1 MVVGI
6 KVPQTQGPR
15 APAPGARRRGGMG
28 IGNKQEHERSDVY
41 VACNGRMVGVQYRVA
56 LEPEHGRVQV
66 VFCMAHSNGDAASK
80 HFRTTFTFRSDGD
93 SPSLDDQAAAAIARF
108 VKRKVDKGVL
118 LLRAALSD
126 PMEVEVEPQDQ
137 SGECFR
143 LRVGQQ
149 EKEGESLWWGG
160 CSACAATACDCTSL
174 LSPAVRRDGPCPC
187 P

>member
-1 MVVGI
+1 
-6 KVPQTQGPR
+6 
-15 APAPGARRRGGMG
+15 MG

-118 LLRAALSD
+118 LLPVQAESTSASAAAD
-126 PMEVEVEPQDQ
+126 PMEVEAQDQ
-137 SGECFR
+137 SG
-143 LRVGQQ
+143 
-149 EKEGESLWWGG
+149 
-160 CSACAATACDCTSL
+160 
-174 LSPAVRRDGPCPC
+174 
-187 P
+187 

>member
-1 MVVGI
+1 
-6 KVPQTQGPR
+6 
-15 APAPGARRRGGMG
+15 MG

-93 SPSLDDQAAAAIARF
+93 SPSLVDRAAAAIAKF
-108 VKRKVDKGVL
+108 VKKKVDKGVL
-118 LLRAALSD
+118 LLPAESESPSASAAAD
-126 PMEVEVEPQDQ
+126 PMEVEPQDP

-160 CSACAATACDCTSL
+160 CSACAASACDCTSL

>member
-1 MVVGI
+1 M
-6 KVPQTQGPR
+6 R
-15 APAPGARRRGGMG
+15 

-93 SPSLDDQAAAAIARF
+93 SPSLVDRAAAAIAKF
-108 VKRKVDKGVL
+108 VKKKVDKGVL
-118 LLRAALSD
+118 LLPAESESPSASAAAD
-126 PMEVEVEPQDQ
+126 PMEVEPQDP

>member
-1 MVVGI
+1 
-6 KVPQTQGPR
+6 
-15 APAPGARRRGGMG
+15 MG

-56 LEPEHGRVQV
+56 PQPKCGRAKV
-66 VFCMAHSNGDAASK
+66 VFCMAPSNGSPASK
-80 HFRTTFTFRSDGD
+80 DFRTTFTFRSDGD
-93 SPSLDDQAAAAIARF
+93 SPSLDDRAAAAIARF

-118 LLRAALSD
+118 LLPAESESPSASAAAD
-126 PMEVEVEPQDQ
+126 PMEVEPQDP

-160 CSACAATACDCTSL
+160 CSACAASACDCTSL